1 MLRKASQTAYDQA
14 VIFYRDLMLRELK
27 KSDLN
32 AVLPIEETAHI
43 SPWSRET
50 FETCFRSGCKGWL
63 IENDGRVLAFIVVS
77 LHADE
82 CHILNLCVARDAQRQ
97 GLGRELLQHA
107 LHYAKGIGITIAYLE
122 VRRSNTRAI
131 TLYRQQHFQLI
142 GERKNYYATVNG
154 HEDALI
160 FAKNLQAG

>member
-1 MLRKASQTAYDQA
+1 
-14 VIFYRDLMLRELK
+14 MLRELK
-27 KSDLN
+27 KTDLN
-32 AVLPIEETAHI
+32 AVLPIEEAAHI

-63 IENDGRVLAFIVVS
+63 IENDNNVVAFIVVS

-82 CHILNLCVARDAQRQ
+82 CHILNLCVAREYQRK
-97 GLGRELLQHA
+97 GLGKELLLHA
-107 LHYAKGIGITIAYLE
+107 LQYAKSIGIMIAYLE

-131 TLYRQQHFQLI
+131 TLYREHRFQLI
-142 GERKNYYATVNG
+142 GERKDYYATVNG

-160 FAKNLQAG
+160 FARNLQAT